1 MWTPAT
7 GRGVWTHSGSIWFSP
22 ALRDNGAV
30 ADRLE
35 DNNDHPVA
43 YGLLAL
49 IGVGV
54 VVGLIAGLGAL
65 AGARVVGVGD
75 ESSDTSSGGEA
86 SMYLPKPERTKP
98 AAGPDIT
105 LRPGQE
111 SVPANT
117 EPSEPKTTKKPKQV
131 ISLSAAQT
139 EVAPMQNIDLTGT
152 YPGGEGAI
160 LQVQRFENGAWE
172 DFPASPVSVSD
183 QTFSTYVLTGI
194 PGQQRFRMID
204 TGSGKTS
211 NEVKVMV
218 NG

>member
-1 MWTPAT
+1 M
-7 GRGVWTHSGSIWFSP
+7 
-22 ALRDNGAV
+22 

-35 DNNDHPVA
+35 ENNDHPVA

-54 VVGLIAGLGAL
+54 VVGLIVGLGAL
-65 AGARVVGVGD
+65 AGAKVVGVGD
-75 ESSDTSSGGEA
+75 ESTDGSSGGEA
-86 SMYLPKPERTKP
+86 SMYLPKPEKTQP
-98 AAGPDIT
+98 ATGPEIT
-105 LRPGQE
+105 LRPGQQT
-111 SVPANT
+111 SPTDT
-117 EPSEPKTTKKPKQV
+117 EPSETETTKKPKKV

-139 EVAPMQNIDLTGT
+139 QVAPMEQIDLSGT
-152 YPGGEGAI
+152 YPGGEGKI
-160 LQVQRFENGAWE
+160 LQVQRFENGTWT

-211 NEVKVMV
+211 NEVKVTV
-218 NG
+218 TG